1 MSKEIH
7 FMKKIVYILTLL
19 ISSISFAQNT
29 ALFDKGN
36 VAYNEGNFQDAIT
49 IYESVLNKGIHSSE
63 LYFNLANA
71 YYKLNR
77 VAPSIYY
84 YEKAQQLSP
93 HDKDIKN
100 NLSFAKNMTIDAIE
114 SVPEIGFSKL
124 FKSVI
129 NSFSSDMW
137 AILAVASV
145 LLFVILFLSYYFSY
159 NTNKKRFLFLS
170 SIASLC
176 VMVLTLAFAFQKQA
190 YNQNDNPAIV
200 FAQESDI
207 KAEPNLRS
215 ETAFELHEGT
225 KVQIIES
232 YKKTWTKIRLSDGKT
247 GWIATQD
254 IKAL

>member
-1 MSKEIH
+1 
-7 FMKKIVYILTLL
+7 MKTILYILTLT
-19 ISSISFAQNT
+19 ISSLCFAQDQSF
-29 ALFDKGN
+29 FDQGN
-36 VAYNEGNFQDAIT
+36 AAYNEGKFQDAIT
-49 IYESVLNKGIHSSE
+49 SYEAVLNNGVHSSE

-84 YEKAQQLSP
+84 YEKAQQLAP
-93 HDKDIKN
+93 HDKDIEN

-129 NSFSSDMW
+129 NSFSFDMW
-137 AILAVASV
+137 AVLAVSAV
-145 LLFVILFLSYYFSY
+145 LLFVLLFLSYYFSY
-159 NTNKKRFLFLS
+159 STNKKRFLFLS
-170 SIASLC
+170 SITALC
-176 VMVLTLAFAFQKQA
+176 LMVITLAFAFQKHA
-190 YNQNDNPAIV
+190 YDKNDNPAIV
-200 FAQESDI
+200 FAQESNV
-207 KAEPNLRS
+207 KSEPNLRS

-225 KVQIIES
+225 KVQIMES
-232 YKKTWTKIRLSDGKT
+232 YKKTWTKIKLTDGKT